1 MQLRLY
7 RLYAGLEEV
16 WVGDGLVEG
25 AGSCSRLSGFRRLSF
40 AGAVAVPIFSD
51 NAGSEPVREHLNP
64 NEMLSDVRDNVGTA
78 VEWRNYFAVGAEG
91 IWLHH

>member
-25 AGSCSRLSGFRRLSF
+25 ARCCSRLSGFRRLSF
-40 AGAVAVPIFSD
+40 AGAVAVPMFFDS
-51 NAGSEPVREHLNP
+51 AGSEPMWEPLNL
-64 NEMLSDVRDNVGTA
+64 NEVLSGVRDNVGTT
-78 VEWRNYFAVGAEG
+78 VEWRNYFAAGAKS